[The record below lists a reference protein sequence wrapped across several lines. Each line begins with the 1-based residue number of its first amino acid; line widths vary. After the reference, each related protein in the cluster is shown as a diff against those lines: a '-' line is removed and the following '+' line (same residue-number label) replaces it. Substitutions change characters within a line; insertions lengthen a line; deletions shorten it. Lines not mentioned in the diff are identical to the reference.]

1 MKFFVII
8 KACCLVL
15 SLAALA
21 RGQDFDND
29 NDLILSRSKRNAR
42 DCVRSS
48 FDIYFL
54 VEVSRFVGGAS
65 LREMKAY
72 LTGIVDKLKIDSTRN
87 IISLTSFGGSIEN
100 LGTLNDLQNRRSAL
114 GAIASLAVNYRGR
127 ILPQKAIEYLS
138 NNLFTPE
145 HGRRADKEAVCVI
158 VLASSFGRNVTSLGE
173 ELRQHCRAILVGFGR
188 ANRLEMLQIA
198 SEPSS
203 RYTIFSRRY
212 QDLTRRIDPT
222 LSVMCKPPLGA
233 PVLEVFDVQTTSVG
247 IRWTRQEFARRYF
260 AAVRTLGGRRTLQQ
274 HLNIPLRQN
283 QVFFTN
289 LRQATTYTVE
299 VWARDDIGQLSPR
312 SRVLITTA
320 LASPEITLDNSTIT
334 NSSVHISWSSDT
346 QVISSYYVTLTS
358 LNNAS
363 DVTGFRS
370 FATNV
375 TITGLSSGTR
385 YRVTVS
391 TLSFALRS
399 EESDPVTFTTVPDPP
414 VLVITLV
421 KPTTIGVTWEKVQGA
436 KSYTLIIR
444 DAEAD
449 TEQVISNILDE
460 RYRVHSLKSSQR
472 YEFVAY
478 TVGEKGLVSRHSS
491 RVSALTAP
499 TNPDDV
505 IPVALTT
512 TSVSVRWGIQ
522 NAAVAYRVTVR
533 SRQDPTYRV
542 ESDVIDTEFSTSRL
556 KAGTWYRFIIYSI
569 GRNDAIDLNVVYPLI
584 VQTVPIAPSNV
595 TTGATTES
603 SIEVIWSA
611 VTGAKVYHV
620 LTERISGGNLTGAI
634 MRTSN
639 SSLTSAVVNGLIS
652 AELYEFRVIAE
663 GEQGRE
669 SEASVSVQDS
679 TYAAAPTLPRT
690 TYVNMTLIEIEFDPV
705 EGASSYI
712 VETGTLAGPEV
723 ELEAFDPFVEVSI
736 TSNVVITRLFS
747 GVWYNVTIKS
757 KNRFGKVNPNSSPML
772 MEQTV
777 PAPPFAGYFWRVTT
791 TSLTYRWT
799 AVKGAISYVVYVK
812 SEDPDKPYLKEFYT
826 NSTIFELKDLE
837 PGIEYEFKVQSLGHG
852 DRRSSVGKATTQQTV
867 PGMVTNL
874 RSNVVNISVVELE
887 WDPVKGAGSYQIVAV
902 SREEGYNIIFN
913 TTFGER
919 FRAYGL
925 RPGTWYNFT
934 VYSRDAAQ
942 RVSNMGSNTLYIQTV
957 PHPPANLKL
966 REATSSSYKVVWVER
981 WGAIGYLIRAW
992 TTDKDA
998 KTKEI
1003 TIRVNQTT
1011 SGVVYG
1017 LDPGTRYSFEVRS
1030 IGFQEQVSYRSEL
1043 VSDNTLPE
1051 TTNQPV
1057 IEKVTSSRITAA
1069 WDSMK
1074 GATMYIAEVMQD
1086 APSNVTA
1093 WEVKTPSNG
1102 VELNDL
1108 LPGTWYNLS
1117 VYSVGTRDR
1126 TNENNSV
1133 VVRTQ
1138 TVPLAPMNLEFGDIS
1153 NTTIE
1158 VRWNNVVGAIA
1169 YKVHVRNEDTEDAL
1183 EPLEVV
1189 GLSTTITGL
1198 EPGTPYTVQLSS
1210 IGEQL
1215 RRSSRRTLPMQEETN
1230 PDTPNAPTI
1239 SEVTAHSL
1247 KLQWDEVKGARS
1259 YAVSINSQE
1268 IGIQEIAVEENEL
1281 NVGDLESGT
1290 EYVFSIF
1297 TIGKLNRRNP
1307 QGSSNSS
1314 VYTAPSRPV
1323 KIATHN
1329 VLTTSLELSWSIVKG
1344 AISYTVFVAE
1354 FSDGPVF
1361 QSIPSTG
1368 SLVLL
1373 EDLEPGQEYA
1383 FDIRAVGREGLESEA
1398 HPEFKDATR
1407 PDTPFSPLVVAAT
1420 TSSITYDW
1428 PDAAGALSYRVF
1440 TEDENGERNEHIAH
1454 ESAFVYTDLKA
1465 GTRHSVRLQSVGPRD
1480 RMSIELSDIVM
1491 QQTVTDP
1498 PDSLVVTSV
1507 DTRSIE
1513 LIWEP
1518 ATGASAYFLT
1528 VTSDELDEVNFR
1540 ITLTSFKVT
1549 GLEAGTFHTFALQSI
1564 GDEDVLST
1572 QATSVGETTLPEH
1585 PSNIEVTSVRS
1596 SRVDL
1601 EWENIKGAE
1610 SYKVL
1615 IQSEHHT
1622 PNFHNSTS
1630 TSSIAINGLLAGYW
1644 YNFTVFS
1651 IGVNGRRSLIG
1662 SPVIIIQTVP
1672 TPPGSL
1678 RVNSITNE
1686 SVSLS
1691 WEEQRGASSYRFS
1704 IEPISDSP
1712 DSLVTLIVTESLD
1725 LTFENLLPG
1734 TEYRIGG
1741 QTLGEQENRNSSI
1754 SILNEITLPNRP
1766 TSPTLVAVTSTTL
1779 TLTWDIPEGALSFEA
1794 LVNGEIDS
1802 SAEKIE
1808 VNRFMHHDLQPGTFY
1823 SYEVYSLGK
1832 GDKRSFEASPSLD
1845 IQTAPSVP
1853 KIFSVVEETTDTITL
1868 SWNEVYGRSYFE
1880 VKLDTELDP
1889 SYVITLPFYE
1899 EGLYGVTETFDTR
1912 IVYSSLIPG
1921 ISYTFALRTVGM
1933 QAQYADDVISVNSS
1947 TYPEP
1952 PVYVRLSERSTT
1964 SITIEYQPDE
1974 WLGHTY
1980 VIVVESDVLD
1990 QPLTLTSS
1998 IFNLTVNDLIEG
2010 AYYLFKVYS
2019 VGAGDKRSLEST
2031 KDLLIQT
2038 IPATPSNLRIM
2049 NFTTKS
2055 FRVGWDEVFGALS
2068 YNLTIVQVPN
2078 TDIRTVA
2085 NFGDSRVTDTIFE
2098 AGPLH
2103 PGTVYNITLNSLGQ
2117 DDIQSVESLAQ
2128 AATVPSPVSMIV
2140 IENVRAR
2147 EIQISW
2153 NDPHGYE
2160 SYNLIAKD
2168 MDNNTIFSHATD
2180 LQSAVVN
2187 DLMPGRWYQFN
2198 VVSIGAMSKENSDEK
2213 VFARAQTVPV
2223 PPSRIN
2229 ISDVTTES
2237 FLLTW
2242 NNVYGAASYVI
2253 AVKSAI
2259 NSDSTVT
2266 LATNVTTL
2274 IVTNLSPGVQYSVTL
2289 KSVGEKGQISEE
2301 RVLIQETTLP
2311 TTASDF
2317 ESVIITTNS
2326 VNLRWQPVRGAM
2338 SYQIIYRARGTD
2350 GAPGAL
2356 MTSQTEISVPGL
2368 QPGTWY
2374 EFAVFTIGI
2383 KDRRNEASSDKLSVQ
2398 TDPIPPTGLSRAL
2411 VTTSEIT
2418 LLWEPSTG
2426 AARYLVEFS
2435 SHESDKISVFE
2446 TTETFVKISGL
2457 NPGTWFSFLV
2467 KAIGEMDGVS
2477 EPSPEVNYMTVPA
2490 TPEPPTVTDITTT
2503 EISLAWTKVKGAES
2517 YRLVVSELTTRTE
2530 VGSLQVDE
2538 PFATVTDLEPGTVYT
2553 FSLFSIGQNNL
2564 FNADSSEPIT
2574 QQTVLKAPSNIHVDD
2589 VTFTSLSLSWNNVN
2603 GAAFYIIEI
2612 GSDDSDTIIIDPT
2625 VSTPETSYTFADLLS
2640 GTEYYFTIKSASS
2653 SNITSADSAPIRET
2667 TVPGIPTELRA
2678 VDITIDSI
2686 SLTWQ
2691 PVKGAVNYRISL
2703 KNVNDDEIIQYTS
2716 ALASIVIRSLRPGTW
2731 YEISIFSSGIKDR
2744 ENPEGSRLL
2753 RRQTVPSPPGD
2764 IEVVNSDTNSIILE
2778 WKAVYGADKYEVTVT
2793 SSDDAAILPSTV
2805 TTNKT
2810 LASFTSLSSGTI
2822 YEISITAIGEEG
2834 QRSEAGQAVSLTL
2847 LPATPTDLIASE
2859 VLTTSVGINWKRIK
2873 GAASYRIISRN
2884 LATNNA
2890 TTIESE
2896 EASIRLTSLT
2906 PGTWYEIIVNSV
2918 SQDGKINP
2926 EGSEPLRKQTIP
2938 LPPADVT
2945 LSEISTS
2952 SFTVTWQPVIGASRY
2967 VVNITSDDI
2976 DVVTFQTKTTNE
2988 VKISVDGLLSGT
3000 IYDVKIIAI
3009 GEEEQYSGPSNAIRQ
3024 QTLPARPTDVTV
3036 DEVSTTFVVAYWS
3049 DIKGTK
3055 GYRITSR
3062 DLATNDT
3069 TTIESEEASIRLN
3082 SLTPGTWYEIIVN
3095 SVSQDGKVN
3104 PEGSEPFRIQTVPET
3119 TQEINIS
3126 ERQTTSFVVTWQPV
3140 IGASRYVV
3148 IITSNDVD
3156 VTELQTIES
3165 TQPTNVIKN
3174 LSHGTTYN
3182 VTVTTVGEAS
3192 QSSIPSDIITVTTL
3206 PARPTNVTPTEVTPS
3221 SIVVEWPKL
3230 KGAYSYVVTT
3240 RNIAT
3245 NDTTTIESEETS
3257 IRLTFLKPGTWY
3269 EIIVNS
3275 VSQDGKI
3282 NPEGSEPLRKQTVP
3296 DAPRNLNIIERETT
3310 SFSLTW
3316 QPVTGARRYVVVTTS
3331 DDTTVTEAE
3340 TITTTTPSTTVT
3352 GLLPGTDYDVIV
3364 IAVGEEEQ
3372 RSNPRDIILVTT
3384 LPARPNDKTA
3394 TEITTNSISISWRE
3408 IKGASSYLIT
3418 VRNIV
3423 TNETTTTES
3432 EESSARLT
3440 SLTPGTWYEIIVNSV
3455 SQDGKINPEGSEPL
3469 RKQTVPLPPAEIS
3482 ISEITTSSFTVTWQ
3496 PAIGAIRYSVHVRSE
3511 DNDITSPL
3519 PFGTMDQTITVEGLS
3534 PGILYNVT
3542 VIAVGEEGQSSIP
3555 SDSITVVTLASRP
3568 TDVTAFE
3575 LGTTYLSITWTEGK
3589 GAVSYQITSRNLAT
3603 NDTTTIESD
3612 EASVRLTSLTPGTW
3626 YEIIVNSVSQNGKIN
3641 PEESEPLRKQTVPEA
3656 PERVTIYDVTTSSL
3670 TVAWQPKIGAR
3681 KYEVRMMSNDDDDIT
3696 STGEESVSV
3705 EGLSPGT
3712 SYNVTVI
3719 AVGEEQQSS
3728 RPSYAVVVV
3737 TLASTPE
3744 EIFAYNVSTTSIV
3757 LTWQDAPGAVSYQ
3770 MTSRN
3775 LATNDTT
3782 TIKSEEASIR
3792 LTFLTPG
3799 TWYEIIVNSV
3809 SQDGKINPEGSEPF
3823 RKQTVPNE
3831 PENIVISEISTS
3843 SFFMTWHPVIG
3854 ARRYI
3859 VTITSDELDVDMPLI
3874 FTTEEEFLSVD
3885 SLSEGKS
3892 YDIMMR
3898 SVGEEGQNSGLSEI
3912 INVVTLA
3919 SKPADVTVIEAST
3932 TSISLLWRE
3941 AQGAVKYLI
3950 TVKNLATE
3958 STFTSENEE
3967 ASARLTFLTPGTW
3980 YEIIV
3985 NSVSQDGKINPEGS
3999 EPLRKQTVS
4008 ALLTD
4013 IVVSEVTTT
4022 SFVVTWQYV
4031 IGANRYVVI
4040 ITSEDSDAISPPSLV
4055 TTEKSIRVNNLSP
4068 GTLYDVI
4075 VLTVNE
4081 EEESSDP
4088 SDPVHVPTLPARPTL
4103 VTAAEVISTAILV
4116 NWHEMKGASSYRV
4129 SLRNMAIDDISTI
4142 ESEEASIRLNSL
4154 TPGTWYEIIVNSV
4167 SQDGKINPEGSE
4179 PLRKQT
4185 VTASPDNVEISE
4197 KNTSSFVVM
4206 WQPVRGANRYVVSI
4220 TSNDTDVNGSQS
4232 IATTEVKITVKNLLA
4247 GTAYEVT
4254 VMAVG
4259 EEEQRS
4265 VPSDIISTITLPA
4278 TPADVTASDVTTTS
4292 ITVTWPKIKGALF
4305 YRVTV
4310 RNLAREDTSAVEIEE
4325 ASTRLTSL
4333 TPGTWYEILVNSV
4346 SQDGKIN
4353 PEESEPL
4360 RKQTVP
4366 ALPADVSVINT
4377 TTSSFTVTWR
4387 LVTGAVRYI
4396 VTLTSVDDDAII
4408 HPAVLTMEQST
4419 TANDL
4424 TSGTSYNVT
4433 VIAVGEEEQLSNPS
4447 DTIGVTTLPAS
4458 AATPTAA
4465 TISSTFIELTWPS
4478 VKSAG
4483 SYRIVATNQETNEIF
4498 IERSK
4503 SSSVVFTSLDSG
4515 TWYQFVVFS
4524 LSALSVENP
4533 KPSNA
4538 LLKQTAPVAPSSVII
4553 VSDDVT
4559 PTFITISWDSV
4570 KGAASYE
4577 VTIRETVSV
4586 EDDVI
4591 IPTTSNTLEALRL
4604 SPGTDYSV
4612 SVVAIGDEKQ
4622 RSVPSH
4628 ESDVTTLPEP
4638 VSEISVSAVT
4648 TTTASLEWLSAN
4660 GARTYRIVAKNIED
4674 NITVSLETSDLFAT
4688 ITQLNPGTWYQFN
4701 VISLAAPSA
4710 TNFLES
4716 VEVRAQTVPLPP
4728 VSLEAT
4734 EVDDILI
4741 VMLWSSSKGASSYI
4755 LTVTWKNDDVI
4766 KQRNLTATGTSLVVR
4781 ELKPGT
4787 MYNFTVRSVGEED
4800 RISDLGPQVT
4810 EYTRPAVAT
4819 HLAVVEVTTT
4829 SITLVWQSVQG
4840 AHHYHVFYRLRGA
4853 PGSLGYEGV
4862 SEERATFSNLQ
4873 EGTWYEFV
4881 VVSYGANERRNK
4893 EESDILHAQTIPT
4906 APNNVLVNFVYTNEI
4921 QLSWSIVFGATS
4933 YLVRYMN
4940 DANQVVETTSSDPQ
4954 VAVLGLK
4961 PGTEYEFVVFAV
4973 TDQDLKS
4980 AGSEEVTETTRID
4993 PPSQVDSIEVSTHFI
5008 SLSWEPVEGASSY
5021 YIEIRTP
5028 LSQDS
5033 LDVIDSKT
5041 TLRNLRPGV
5050 LYSLAVYSVDAKGR
5064 RSQTSSE
5071 VLSLQTV
5078 PQPPSNLRIEDLTT
5092 RSFTFLFDESQGAV
5106 KYEVLISD
5114 EKSDVLK
5121 RQIRNNELAVVGL
5134 EPGILYT
5141 CYVSAITLDARRS
5154 QEATIQQRT
5163 VPLAPSNLQVVFVQ
5177 TDLIHLSWD
5186 AASGA
5191 TSYDVIV
5198 INDEDKFT
5206 VNLSF
5211 NENFVSIDN
5220 LDSGTLYSITVIS
5233 STVENIKSLDNA
5245 SLVQRTMPAA
5255 PTNLEAQSTDR
5266 NTIDLNWDDVKG
5278 AGFYTVYYIS
5288 LGENLRKVSSEFET
5302 RIGEIPVSQVSVRNL
5317 EPGVNYTFEVTATIP
5332 EGIEGPRSESV
5343 VAMTYALFP
5352 ELPHSDVPLVSA
5364 LNISKTYFTAVWE
5377 KIANAVSYK
5386 LVLRNNQNIR
5396 ELLVRGYESN
5406 QMLIDNLLPNTVY
5419 NVTIKAIGIVGDET
5433 EESDPPLV
5441 VKTRPLPPRRVTLLS
5456 AIKVRADHVE
5466 IEWASTARS
5475 IAYDVIIVA
5484 EASGSSREIKN
5495 ISDVK
5500 ANVTGL
5506 QVLNFYLITVTSIGK
5521 FERSPP
5527 SDQLRVQARH
5537 PVPVIPTRSSKPL
5550 FRISSVTYNSM
5561 DIEIFPIE
5569 HAASYV
5575 IILRK
5580 RGGEQRRISEVQ
5592 ATTNVSVVNLDQNTI
5607 YQVSFFA
5614 IGYGGQRSNKSPGV
5628 TTITL
5633 RLVPGIPVDVQIL
5646 RRLPGELTVSWKR
5659 ARRAIGYRVSVQN
5672 TETGLS
5678 QIFDKATSP
5687 YTISTGLEHRE
5698 VYNISIISVGRY
5710 FDSDPSL
5717 PITVEMPYP
5726 DANSVRGIAISR
5738 LNASGFMVQWL
5749 PTPYAVTYTIL
5760 VEREGLLI
5768 QIIRGIRANRYY
5780 VSGLKS
5786 NTTYNVTVSAISHD
5800 LTPSSSSEWKQ
5811 VTTALYNGIE
5821 NRPTENIFKGVL
5833 DSVVKNLIMLL
5844 QEMPDSVEESDGSL
5858 PNEKVSEDIEFR
5870 IKLRDRVEQLRI
5882 VAADYLQNQQLEETE
5897 TIPKSGVIRR
5907 KRQVIYAQSAAFES
5921 LISLAREIKRLSETQ
5936 NANEATV
5943 DSITRRLSESLSVLL
5958 TSPNQPTSSLTNI
5971 SRQNVRDLLFPI
5983 VHFHIKEALAGA
5995 SDPLVIEAGRMFTME
6010 RVLATFVNNR
6020 TITSSGFTLLWSGF
6034 RNSHRYYITVEKV
6047 LNGRKFPV
6055 FENFRP
6061 GRSFTLDDLDP
6072 SSVYDVT
6079 IRPAT
6084 PENQIIPNV
6093 AGRTR
6098 IVTAPPA
6105 GENFDARVTTLE
6117 SNRVTLSW
6125 DTFPIGVSV
6134 INFSI
6139 RRKESVRDHQRFVI
6153 SRAHSSVTFTR
6164 LSPEVEYVIT
6174 ARSFPRADEVF
6185 SITITTPK
6193 VAATSAPTTAP
6204 QSDGLVPP
6212 LGLHVVRTTSLSI
6225 TLEWLPV
6232 ELRGTPSTLI
6242 RYNIRVFRV
6251 GTSILYRFVRFRSG
6265 TITSIPRLRPGDYE
6279 VTISTYSIRL
6289 RRESNQSPRLLITVG
6304 RA

>member
-72 LTGIVDKLKIDSTRN
+72 LTGIVDKLRIDSTRN

-158 VLASSFGRNVTSLGE
+158 VLASAFGRNVTSLGE
-173 ELRQHCRAILVGFGR
+173 ELRQHCRAILVGFGT

-449 TEQVISNILDE
+449 TERVISNILVE

-478 TVGEKGLVSRHSS
+478 TVGEKGLVSRNSS

-505 IPVALTT
+505 TPVAVTT
-512 TSVSVRWGIQ
+512 TSISVRWGIQ

-542 ESDVIDTEFSTSRL
+542 ESDITDTEFSTSGL

-569 GRNDAIDLNVVYPLI
+569 GRNDAIDLNVVYPLA

-639 SSLTSAVVNGLIS
+639 SSLTSAVVNGLIP
-652 AELYEFRVIAE
+652 AELYEFRVMAE
-663 GEQGRE
+663 GQQGQE
-669 SEASVSVQDS
+669 SETSVSVQDS
-679 TYAAAPTLPRT
+679 TYAAVPTLPRT

-723 ELEAFDPFVEVSI
+723 ELEAFDPFVEVSS

-757 KNRFGKVNPNSSPML
+757 KNRFGKVNPNPSPML

-799 AVKGAISYVVYVK
+799 AVKGAFSYVVYVK

-852 DRRSSVGKATTQQTV
+852 DRRSSVGKATNQQTV

-934 VYSRDAAQ
+934 VHSRDASQ

-966 REATSSSYKVVWVER
+966 REATSSSFKVVWVER

-1017 LDPGTRYSFEVRS
+1017 LDAGTRYSFEVRS

-1169 YKVHVRNEDTEDAL
+1169 YKVHVTNEDTEDAL

-1189 GLSTTITGL
+1189 DLSTTITGL
-1198 EPGTPYTVQLSS
+1198 EPGTQYTVQLSS

-1215 RRSSRRTLPMQEETN
+1215 RRSSRRSLPVQEETN

-1259 YAVSINSQE
+1259 YAVSINSQA
-1268 IGIQEIAVEENEL
+1268 IGVQEISVEENEL

-1297 TIGKLNRRNP
+1297 AIGKLNRRNP
-1307 QGSSNSS
+1307 RGSSNSS
-1314 VYTAPSRPV
+1314 VYTAPSPPV
-1323 KIATHN
+1323 DIATHN
-1329 VLTTSLELSWSIVKG
+1329 VLTTSLELSWSTVKG

-1368 SLVLL
+1368 TLVLL

-1610 SYKVL
+1610 SYEVL
-1615 IQSEHHT
+1615 VQSGHHT

-1651 IGVNGRRSLIG
+1651 IGVNDRRSLIG

-1704 IEPISDSP
+1704 IQPISDSP

-2117 DDIQSVESLAQ
+2117 NDIQSVESLAQ

-2289 KSVGEKGQISEE
+2289 KSVGEKGQISVES
-2301 RVLIQETTLP
+2301 VLIKETTLP

-2418 LLWEPSTG
+2418 LSWEPSAG

-2435 SHESDKISVFE
+2435 SHESDKINVFE

-2503 EISLAWTKVKGAES
+2503 EISLAWTKVKGAET
-2517 YRLVVSELTTRTE
+2517 YRLVVRELTTRTE

-2574 QQTVLKAPSNIHVDD
+2574 QQTVLEAPSNIQVDD

-2612 GSDDSDTIIIDPT
+2612 GSDDSDAIIVDPT

-2653 SNITSADSAPIRET
+2653 SNITSVDSAPIRET

-2691 PVKGAVNYRISL
+2691 AVKGAVSYRISL
-2703 KNVNDDEIIQYTS
+2703 KNVNNDEIIQYTS
-2716 ALASIVIRSLRPGTW
+2716 ALASIVIRSLQPGTW
-2731 YEISIFSSGIKDR
+2731 YEISIFSFGIKDR

-2778 WKAVYGADKYEVTVT
+2778 WKAVYGADKYEVAVT

-2810 LASFTSLSSGTI
+2810 LASFTPLSSGTI
-2822 YEISITAIGEEG
+2822 YEISITAVGVEG
-2834 QRSEAGQAVSLTL
+2834 QRSEAGQVVSLTL

-2859 VLTTSVGINWKRIK
+2859 VLTTSVGISWKRIK
-2873 GAASYRIISRN
+2873 GAASYRVISRN
-2884 LATNNA
+2884 LATNNT

-2896 EASIRLTSLT
+2896 EVSIRLTSLT

-2926 EGSEPLRKQTIP
+2926 EGSEPFRKQTIP
-2938 LPPADVT
+2938 LPPTDVT
-2945 LSEISTS
+2945 LNEISTS
-2952 SFTVTWQPVIGASRY
+2952 SFTVNWQPAIGASRY

-2988 VKISVDGLLSGT
+2988 VEISVDGLLSGT
-3000 IYDVKIIAI
+3000 NYDVKIIAI
-3009 GEEEQYSGPSNAIRQ
+3009 GEKEQYSGPSDAIRQ

-3095 SVSQDGKVN
+3095 SVSQDGKIN
-3104 PEGSEPFRIQTVPET
+3104 TEGSEPLRIQTVPEAT
-3119 TQEINIS
+3119 KEINIS

-3174 LSHGTTYN
+3174 ISPGTTYN
-3182 VTVTTVGEAS
+3182 VTVTTVGEAN

-3221 SIVVEWPKL
+3221 SIFVEWPKL
-3230 KGAYSYVVTT
+3230 KGAYNYVVTT

-3245 NDTTTIESEETS
+3245 NDTTTIESEEAS
-3257 IRLTFLKPGTWY
+3257 IILTFLTPGTWY

-3296 DAPRNLNIIERETT
+3296 DAPRNLNIIEKETT

-3340 TITTTTPSTTVT
+3340 PITTTTPSTTVT

-3372 RSNPRDIILVTT
+3372 RSSPRDIILVTT

-3469 RKQTVPLPPAEIS
+3469 RKQTVPLPPAEIT

-3496 PAIGAIRYSVHVRSE
+3496 PAIGAIRYFVHVRSE

-3519 PFGTMDQTITVEGLS
+3519 PFGTVDQTITVEGLS

-3575 LGTTYLSITWTEGK
+3575 VGTTYVSITWTEGK
-3589 GAVSYQITSRNLAT
+3589 GAVSYQITSKNLAT

-3612 EASVRLTSLTPGTW
+3612 EASVRLISLTPGTW

-3656 PERVTIYDVTTSSL
+3656 PECVTIYDVTTSSL

-3681 KYEVRMMSNDDDDIT
+3681 KYEVRMTSNDDDDIT

-3705 EGLSPGT
+3705 DGLSPGT

-3737 TLASTPE
+3737 TLASTPQ

-3775 LATNDTT
+3775 LATNDT
-3782 TIKSEEASIR
+3782 A
-3792 LTFLTPG
+3792 
-3799 TWYEIIVNSV
+3799 
-3809 SQDGKINPEGSEPF
+3809 
-3823 RKQTVPNE
+3823 
-3831 PENIVISEISTS
+3831 
-3843 SFFMTWHPVIG
+3843 
-3854 ARRYI
+3854 
-3859 VTITSDELDVDMPLI
+3859 
-3874 FTTEEEFLSVD
+3874 
-3885 SLSEGKS
+3885 
-3892 YDIMMR
+3892 
-3898 SVGEEGQNSGLSEI
+3898 
-3912 INVVTLA
+3912 
-3919 SKPADVTVIEAST
+3919 
-3932 TSISLLWRE
+3932 
-3941 AQGAVKYLI
+3941 
-3950 TVKNLATE
+3950 
-3958 STFTSENEE
+3958 
-3967 ASARLTFLTPGTW
+3967 
-3980 YEIIV
+3980 
-3985 NSVSQDGKINPEGS
+3985 
-3999 EPLRKQTVS
+3999 
-4008 ALLTD
+4008 
-4013 IVVSEVTTT
+4013 
-4022 SFVVTWQYV
+4022 
-4031 IGANRYVVI
+4031 
-4040 ITSEDSDAISPPSLV
+4040 
-4055 TTEKSIRVNNLSP
+4055 
-4068 GTLYDVI
+4068 
-4075 VLTVNE
+4075 
-4081 EEESSDP
+4081 
-4088 SDPVHVPTLPARPTL
+4088 
-4103 VTAAEVISTAILV
+4103 
-4116 NWHEMKGASSYRV
+4116 
-4129 SLRNMAIDDISTI
+4129 TI
-4142 ESEEASIRLNSL
+4142 ESEEASTRLTSL

-4185 VTASPDNVEISE
+4185 V
-4197 KNTSSFVVM
+4197 
-4206 WQPVRGANRYVVSI
+4206 
-4220 TSNDTDVNGSQS
+4220 
-4232 IATTEVKITVKNLLA
+4232 
-4247 GTAYEVT
+4247 
-4254 VMAVG
+4254 
-4259 EEEQRS
+4259 
-4265 VPSDIISTITLPA
+4265 
-4278 TPADVTASDVTTTS
+4278 
-4292 ITVTWPKIKGALF
+4292 
-4305 YRVTV
+4305 
-4310 RNLAREDTSAVEIEE
+4310 
-4325 ASTRLTSL
+4325 
-4333 TPGTWYEILVNSV
+4333 
-4346 SQDGKIN
+4346 
-4353 PEESEPL
+4353 
-4360 RKQTVP
+4360 P
-4366 ALPADVSVINT
+4366 ALPADVRVINT

-4503 SSSVVFTSLDSG
+4503 SSSVVFTSLNSG

-4559 PTFITISWDSV
+4559 PTSITISWDSV

-4591 IPTTSNTLEALRL
+4591 IPTTSNTLEALSL

-4648 TTTASLEWLSAN
+4648 TTTASLEWLGAN

-4674 NITVSLETSDLFAT
+4674 NITVSLETFDLFAT

-4766 KQRNLTATGTSLVVR
+4766 KQRNLTATGTALVVR

-4853 PGSLGYEGV
+4853 PGSLGYERV

-4921 QLSWSIVFGATS
+4921 QLSWSTVFGATS

-5078 PQPPSNLRIEDLTT
+5078 PQPPSNLRIEDLST

-5106 KYEVLISD
+5106 TYEVLISD

-5288 LGENLRKVSSEFET
+5288 LGENLRKLSSEFET

-5317 EPGVNYTFEVTATIP
+5317 EPGVNYTFEVTATSP

-5396 ELLVRGYESN
+5396 ELLVLGYESN

-5466 IEWASTARS
+5466 IEWAPTARS
-5475 IAYDVIIVA
+5475 IAYDVTIVA

-5614 IGYGGQRSNKSPGV
+5614 IGYGGQRSNESPGV
-5628 TTITL
+5628 TTITQKSKKDRTGQV

-5760 VEREGLLI
+5760 VEKEGLLI

-5958 TSPNQPTSSLTNI
+5958 TSPNQPTSSLTDI

-6105 GENFDARVTTLE
+6105 GENFEARVTTLE

-6193 VAATSAPTTAP
+6193 VAATSAPPTAP

>member
-72 LTGIVDKLKIDSTRN
+72 LTGIVDKLRIDSTRN

-158 VLASSFGRNVTSLGE
+158 VLASAFGRNVTSLGE
-173 ELRQHCRAILVGFGR
+173 ELRQHCRAILVGFGT

-449 TEQVISNILDE
+449 TERVISNILVE

-478 TVGEKGLVSRHSS
+478 TVGEKGLVSRNSS

-505 IPVALTT
+505 TPVAVTT
-512 TSVSVRWGIQ
+512 TSISVRWGIQ

-542 ESDVIDTEFSTSRL
+542 ESDITDTEFSTSGL

-569 GRNDAIDLNVVYPLI
+569 GRNDAIDLNVVYPLA

-639 SSLTSAVVNGLIS
+639 SSLTSAVVNGLIP
-652 AELYEFRVIAE
+652 AELYEFRVMAE
-663 GEQGRE
+663 GQQGQE
-669 SEASVSVQDS
+669 SETSVSVQDS
-679 TYAAAPTLPRT
+679 TYAAVPTLPRT

-723 ELEAFDPFVEVSI
+723 ELEAFDPFVEVSS

-757 KNRFGKVNPNSSPML
+757 KNRFGKVNPNPSPML

-799 AVKGAISYVVYVK
+799 AVKGAFSYVVYVK

-852 DRRSSVGKATTQQTV
+852 DRRSSVGKATNQQTV

-934 VYSRDAAQ
+934 VHSRDASQ

-966 REATSSSYKVVWVER
+966 REATSSSFKVVWVER

-1017 LDPGTRYSFEVRS
+1017 LDAGTRYSFEVRS

-1169 YKVHVRNEDTEDAL
+1169 YKVHVTNEDTEDAL

-1189 GLSTTITGL
+1189 DLSTTITGL
-1198 EPGTPYTVQLSS
+1198 EPGTQYTVQLSS

-1215 RRSSRRTLPMQEETN
+1215 RRSSRRSLPVQEETN

-1259 YAVSINSQE
+1259 YAVSINSQA
-1268 IGIQEIAVEENEL
+1268 IGVQEISVEENEL

-1297 TIGKLNRRNP
+1297 AIGKLNRRNP
-1307 QGSSNSS
+1307 RGSSNSS
-1314 VYTAPSRPV
+1314 VYTAPSPPV
-1323 KIATHN
+1323 DIATHN
-1329 VLTTSLELSWSIVKG
+1329 VLTTSLELSWSTVKG

-1368 SLVLL
+1368 TLVLL

-1610 SYKVL
+1610 SYEVL
-1615 IQSEHHT
+1615 VQSGHHT

-1651 IGVNGRRSLIG
+1651 IGVNDRRSLIG

-1704 IEPISDSP
+1704 IQPISDSP

-2117 DDIQSVESLAQ
+2117 NDIQSVESLAQ

-2289 KSVGEKGQISEE
+2289 KSVGEKGQISVES
-2301 RVLIQETTLP
+2301 VLIKETTLP

-2418 LLWEPSTG
+2418 LSWEPSAG

-2435 SHESDKISVFE
+2435 SHESDKINVFE

-2503 EISLAWTKVKGAES
+2503 EISLAWTKVKGAET
-2517 YRLVVSELTTRTE
+2517 YRLVVRELTTRTE

-2574 QQTVLKAPSNIHVDD
+2574 QQTVLEAPSNIQVDD

-2612 GSDDSDTIIIDPT
+2612 GSDDSDAIIVDPT

-2653 SNITSADSAPIRET
+2653 SNITSVDSAPIRET

-2691 PVKGAVNYRISL
+2691 AVKGAVSYRISL
-2703 KNVNDDEIIQYTS
+2703 KNVNNDEIIQYTS
-2716 ALASIVIRSLRPGTW
+2716 ALASIVIRSLQPGTW
-2731 YEISIFSSGIKDR
+2731 YEISIFSFGIKDR

-2778 WKAVYGADKYEVTVT
+2778 WKAVYGADKYEVAVT

-2810 LASFTSLSSGTI
+2810 LASFTPLSSGTI
-2822 YEISITAIGEEG
+2822 YEISITAVGVEG
-2834 QRSEAGQAVSLTL
+2834 QRSEAGQVVSLTL

-2859 VLTTSVGINWKRIK
+2859 VLTTSVGISWKRIK
-2873 GAASYRIISRN
+2873 GAASYRVISRN
-2884 LATNNA
+2884 LATNNT

-2896 EASIRLTSLT
+2896 EVSIRLTSLT

-2926 EGSEPLRKQTIP
+2926 EGSEPFRKQTIP
-2938 LPPADVT
+2938 LPPTDVT
-2945 LSEISTS
+2945 LNEISTS
-2952 SFTVTWQPVIGASRY
+2952 SFTVNWQPAIGASRY

-2988 VKISVDGLLSGT
+2988 VEISVDGLLSGT
-3000 IYDVKIIAI
+3000 NYDVKIIAI
-3009 GEEEQYSGPSNAIRQ
+3009 GEKEQYSGPSDAIRQ

-3095 SVSQDGKVN
+3095 SVSQDGKIN
-3104 PEGSEPFRIQTVPET
+3104 TEGSEPLRIQTVPEAT
-3119 TQEINIS
+3119 KEINIS

-3174 LSHGTTYN
+3174 ISPGTTYN
-3182 VTVTTVGEAS
+3182 VTVTTVGEAN

-3221 SIVVEWPKL
+3221 SIFVEWPKL
-3230 KGAYSYVVTT
+3230 KGAYNYVVTT

-3245 NDTTTIESEETS
+3245 NDTTTIESEE
-3257 IRLTFLKPGTWY
+3257 
-3269 EIIVNS
+3269 
-3275 VSQDGKI
+3275 
-3282 NPEGSEPLRKQTVP
+3282 
-3296 DAPRNLNIIERETT
+3296 
-3310 SFSLTW
+3310 
-3316 QPVTGARRYVVVTTS
+3316 
-3331 DDTTVTEAE
+3331 
-3340 TITTTTPSTTVT
+3340 
-3352 GLLPGTDYDVIV
+3352 
-3364 IAVGEEEQ
+3364 
-3372 RSNPRDIILVTT
+3372 
-3384 LPARPNDKTA
+3384 
-3394 TEITTNSISISWRE
+3394 
-3408 IKGASSYLIT
+3408 
-3418 VRNIV
+3418 
-3423 TNETTTTES
+3423 
-3432 EESSARLT
+3432 
-3440 SLTPGTWYEIIVNSV
+3440 
-3455 SQDGKINPEGSEPL
+3455 
-3469 RKQTVPLPPAEIS
+3469 
-3482 ISEITTSSFTVTWQ
+3482 
-3496 PAIGAIRYSVHVRSE
+3496 
-3511 DNDITSPL
+3511 
-3519 PFGTMDQTITVEGLS
+3519 
-3534 PGILYNVT
+3534 
-3542 VIAVGEEGQSSIP
+3542 
-3555 SDSITVVTLASRP
+3555 
-3568 TDVTAFE
+3568 
-3575 LGTTYLSITWTEGK
+3575 
-3589 GAVSYQITSRNLAT
+3589 
-3603 NDTTTIESD
+3603 
-3612 EASVRLTSLTPGTW
+3612 
-3626 YEIIVNSVSQNGKIN
+3626 
-3641 PEESEPLRKQTVPEA
+3641 
-3656 PERVTIYDVTTSSL
+3656 
-3670 TVAWQPKIGAR
+3670 
-3681 KYEVRMMSNDDDDIT
+3681 
-3696 STGEESVSV
+3696 
-3705 EGLSPGT
+3705 
-3712 SYNVTVI
+3712 
-3719 AVGEEQQSS
+3719 
-3728 RPSYAVVVV
+3728 
-3737 TLASTPE
+3737 
-3744 EIFAYNVSTTSIV
+3744 
-3757 LTWQDAPGAVSYQ
+3757 
-3770 MTSRN
+3770 
-3775 LATNDTT
+3775 
-3782 TIKSEEASIR
+3782 ASI
-3792 LTFLTPG
+3792 
-3799 TWYEIIVNSV
+3799 I
-3809 SQDGKINPEGSEPF
+3809 
-3823 RKQTVPNE
+3823 
-3831 PENIVISEISTS
+3831 
-3843 SFFMTWHPVIG
+3843 
-3854 ARRYI
+3854 
-3859 VTITSDELDVDMPLI
+3859 
-3874 FTTEEEFLSVD
+3874 
-3885 SLSEGKS
+3885 
-3892 YDIMMR
+3892 
-3898 SVGEEGQNSGLSEI
+3898 
-3912 INVVTLA
+3912 
-3919 SKPADVTVIEAST
+3919 
-3932 TSISLLWRE
+3932 
-3941 AQGAVKYLI
+3941 
-3950 TVKNLATE
+3950 
-3958 STFTSENEE
+3958 
-3967 ASARLTFLTPGTW
+3967 LTFLTPGTW

-4013 IVVSEVTTT
+4013 IAVSEVTTT

-4103 VTAAEVISTAILV
+4103 VTAAEVSSTAILV

-4185 VTASPDNVEISE
+4185 VTASPNNVEISE

-4232 IATTEVKITVKNLLA
+4232 IATTEVKITVKDLLA

-4265 VPSDIISTITLPA
+4265 VPSDIISTIALPA

-4292 ITVTWPKIKGALF
+4292 IIVTWPKIKGALF

-4333 TPGTWYEILVNSV
+4333 TPGTWYEIIVNSV

-4353 PEESEPL
+4353 PEGSEPL

-4366 ALPADVSVINT
+4366 ALPADVRVINT

-4503 SSSVVFTSLDSG
+4503 SSSVVFTSLNSG

-4559 PTFITISWDSV
+4559 PTSITISWDSV

-4591 IPTTSNTLEALRL
+4591 IPTTSNTLEALSL

-4648 TTTASLEWLSAN
+4648 TTTASLEWLGAN

-4674 NITVSLETSDLFAT
+4674 NITVSLETFDLFAT

-4766 KQRNLTATGTSLVVR
+4766 KQRNLTATGTALVVR

-4853 PGSLGYEGV
+4853 PGSLGYERV

-4921 QLSWSIVFGATS
+4921 QLSWSTVFGATS

-5078 PQPPSNLRIEDLTT
+5078 PQPPSNLRIEDLST

-5106 KYEVLISD
+5106 TYEVLISD

-5288 LGENLRKVSSEFET
+5288 LGENLRKLSSEFET

-5317 EPGVNYTFEVTATIP
+5317 EPGVNYTFEVTATSP

-5396 ELLVRGYESN
+5396 ELLVLGYESN

-5466 IEWASTARS
+5466 IEWAPTARS
-5475 IAYDVIIVA
+5475 IAYDVTIVA

-5614 IGYGGQRSNKSPGV
+5614 IGYGGQRSNESPGV
-5628 TTITL
+5628 TTITQKSKKDRTGQV

-5760 VEREGLLI
+5760 VEKEGLLI

-5958 TSPNQPTSSLTNI
+5958 TSPNQPTSSLTDI

-6105 GENFDARVTTLE
+6105 GENFEARVTTLE

-6193 VAATSAPTTAP
+6193 VAATSAPPTAP

>member
-72 LTGIVDKLKIDSTRN
+72 LTGIVDKLRIDSTRN

-158 VLASSFGRNVTSLGE
+158 VLASAFGRNVTSLGE
-173 ELRQHCRAILVGFGR
+173 ELRQHCRAILVGFGT

-449 TEQVISNILDE
+449 TERVISNILVE

-478 TVGEKGLVSRHSS
+478 TVGEKGLVSRNSS

-505 IPVALTT
+505 TPVAVTT
-512 TSVSVRWGIQ
+512 TSISVRWGIQ

-542 ESDVIDTEFSTSRL
+542 ESDITDTEFSTSGL

-569 GRNDAIDLNVVYPLI
+569 GRNDAIDLNVVYPLA

-639 SSLTSAVVNGLIS
+639 SSLTSAVVNGLIP
-652 AELYEFRVIAE
+652 AELYEFRVMAE
-663 GEQGRE
+663 GQQGQE
-669 SEASVSVQDS
+669 SETSVSVQDS
-679 TYAAAPTLPRT
+679 TYAAVPTLPRT

-723 ELEAFDPFVEVSI
+723 ELEAFDPFVEVSS

-757 KNRFGKVNPNSSPML
+757 KNRFGKVNPNPSPML

-799 AVKGAISYVVYVK
+799 AVKGAFSYVVYVK

-852 DRRSSVGKATTQQTV
+852 DRRSSVGKATNQQTV

-934 VYSRDAAQ
+934 VHSRDASQ

-966 REATSSSYKVVWVER
+966 REATSSSFKVVWVER

-1017 LDPGTRYSFEVRS
+1017 LDAGTRYSFEVRS

-1169 YKVHVRNEDTEDAL
+1169 YKVHVTNEDTEDAL

-1189 GLSTTITGL
+1189 DLSTTITGL
-1198 EPGTPYTVQLSS
+1198 EPGTQYTVQLSS

-1215 RRSSRRTLPMQEETN
+1215 RRSSRRSLPVQEETN

-1259 YAVSINSQE
+1259 YAVSINSQA
-1268 IGIQEIAVEENEL
+1268 IGVQEISVEENEL

-1297 TIGKLNRRNP
+1297 AIGKLNRRNP
-1307 QGSSNSS
+1307 RGSSNSS
-1314 VYTAPSRPV
+1314 VYTAPSPPV
-1323 KIATHN
+1323 DIATHN
-1329 VLTTSLELSWSIVKG
+1329 VLTTSLELSWSTVKG

-1368 SLVLL
+1368 TLVLL

-1610 SYKVL
+1610 SYEVL
-1615 IQSEHHT
+1615 VQSGHHT

-1651 IGVNGRRSLIG
+1651 IGVNDRRSLIG

-1704 IEPISDSP
+1704 IQPISDSP

-2117 DDIQSVESLAQ
+2117 NDIQSVESLAQ

-2289 KSVGEKGQISEE
+2289 KSVGEKGQISVES
-2301 RVLIQETTLP
+2301 VLIKETTLP

-2418 LLWEPSTG
+2418 LSWEPSAG

-2435 SHESDKISVFE
+2435 SHESDKINVFE

-2503 EISLAWTKVKGAES
+2503 EISLAWTKVKGAET
-2517 YRLVVSELTTRTE
+2517 YRLVVRELTTRTE

-2574 QQTVLKAPSNIHVDD
+2574 QQTVLEAPSNIQVDD

-2612 GSDDSDTIIIDPT
+2612 GSDDSDAIIVDPT

-2653 SNITSADSAPIRET
+2653 SNITSVDSAPIRET

-2691 PVKGAVNYRISL
+2691 AVKGAVSYRISL
-2703 KNVNDDEIIQYTS
+2703 KNVNNDEIIQYTS
-2716 ALASIVIRSLRPGTW
+2716 ALASIVIRSLQPGTW
-2731 YEISIFSSGIKDR
+2731 YEISIFSFGIKDR

-2778 WKAVYGADKYEVTVT
+2778 WKAVYGADKYEVAVT

-2810 LASFTSLSSGTI
+2810 LASFTPLSSGTI
-2822 YEISITAIGEEG
+2822 YEISITAVGVEG
-2834 QRSEAGQAVSLTL
+2834 QRSEAGQVVSLTL

-2859 VLTTSVGINWKRIK
+2859 VLTTSVGISWKRIK
-2873 GAASYRIISRN
+2873 GAASYRVISRN
-2884 LATNNA
+2884 LATNNT

-2896 EASIRLTSLT
+2896 EVSIRLTSLT

-2926 EGSEPLRKQTIP
+2926 EGSEPFRKQTIP
-2938 LPPADVT
+2938 LPPTDVT
-2945 LSEISTS
+2945 LNEISTS
-2952 SFTVTWQPVIGASRY
+2952 SFTVNWQPAIGASRY

-2988 VKISVDGLLSGT
+2988 VEISVDGLLSGT
-3000 IYDVKIIAI
+3000 NYDVKIIAI
-3009 GEEEQYSGPSNAIRQ
+3009 GEKEQYSGPSDAIRQ

-3095 SVSQDGKVN
+3095 SVSQDGKIN
-3104 PEGSEPFRIQTVPET
+3104 TEGSEPLRIQTVPEAT
-3119 TQEINIS
+3119 KEINIS

-3174 LSHGTTYN
+3174 ISPGTTYN
-3182 VTVTTVGEAS
+3182 VTVTTVGEAN

-3221 SIVVEWPKL
+3221 SIFVEWPKL
-3230 KGAYSYVVTT
+3230 KGAYNYVVTT

-3245 NDTTTIESEETS
+3245 NDTTTIESEE
-3257 IRLTFLKPGTWY
+3257 
-3269 EIIVNS
+3269 
-3275 VSQDGKI
+3275 
-3282 NPEGSEPLRKQTVP
+3282 
-3296 DAPRNLNIIERETT
+3296 
-3310 SFSLTW
+3310 
-3316 QPVTGARRYVVVTTS
+3316 
-3331 DDTTVTEAE
+3331 
-3340 TITTTTPSTTVT
+3340 
-3352 GLLPGTDYDVIV
+3352 
-3364 IAVGEEEQ
+3364 
-3372 RSNPRDIILVTT
+3372 
-3384 LPARPNDKTA
+3384 
-3394 TEITTNSISISWRE
+3394 
-3408 IKGASSYLIT
+3408 
-3418 VRNIV
+3418 
-3423 TNETTTTES
+3423 
-3432 EESSARLT
+3432 
-3440 SLTPGTWYEIIVNSV
+3440 
-3455 SQDGKINPEGSEPL
+3455 
-3469 RKQTVPLPPAEIS
+3469 
-3482 ISEITTSSFTVTWQ
+3482 
-3496 PAIGAIRYSVHVRSE
+3496 
-3511 DNDITSPL
+3511 
-3519 PFGTMDQTITVEGLS
+3519 
-3534 PGILYNVT
+3534 
-3542 VIAVGEEGQSSIP
+3542 
-3555 SDSITVVTLASRP
+3555 
-3568 TDVTAFE
+3568 
-3575 LGTTYLSITWTEGK
+3575 
-3589 GAVSYQITSRNLAT
+3589 
-3603 NDTTTIESD
+3603 
-3612 EASVRLTSLTPGTW
+3612 
-3626 YEIIVNSVSQNGKIN
+3626 
-3641 PEESEPLRKQTVPEA
+3641 
-3656 PERVTIYDVTTSSL
+3656 
-3670 TVAWQPKIGAR
+3670 
-3681 KYEVRMMSNDDDDIT
+3681 
-3696 STGEESVSV
+3696 
-3705 EGLSPGT
+3705 
-3712 SYNVTVI
+3712 
-3719 AVGEEQQSS
+3719 
-3728 RPSYAVVVV
+3728 
-3737 TLASTPE
+3737 
-3744 EIFAYNVSTTSIV
+3744 
-3757 LTWQDAPGAVSYQ
+3757 
-3770 MTSRN
+3770 
-3775 LATNDTT
+3775 
-3782 TIKSEEASIR
+3782 ASII

-3809 SQDGKINPEGSEPF
+3809 SQDGKINPEGSEPL

-3950 TVKNLATE
+3950 TAKNLATE

-4013 IVVSEVTTT
+4013 IAVSEVTTT

-4103 VTAAEVISTAILV
+4103 VTAAEVSSTAILV

-4185 VTASPDNVEISE
+4185 VTASPNNVEISE

-4232 IATTEVKITVKNLLA
+4232 IATTEVKITVKDLLA

-4265 VPSDIISTITLPA
+4265 VPSDIISTIALPA

-4292 ITVTWPKIKGALF
+4292 IIVTWPKIKGALF

-4333 TPGTWYEILVNSV
+4333 TPGTWYEIIVNSV

-4353 PEESEPL
+4353 PEGSEPL

-4366 ALPADVSVINT
+4366 ALPADVRVINT

-4503 SSSVVFTSLDSG
+4503 SSSVVFTSLNSG

-4559 PTFITISWDSV
+4559 PTSITISWDSV

-4591 IPTTSNTLEALRL
+4591 IPTTSNTLEALSL

-4648 TTTASLEWLSAN
+4648 TTTASLEWLGAN

-4674 NITVSLETSDLFAT
+4674 NITVSLETFDLFAT

-4766 KQRNLTATGTSLVVR
+4766 KQRNLTATGTALVVR

-4853 PGSLGYEGV
+4853 PGSLGYERV

-4921 QLSWSIVFGATS
+4921 QLSWSTVFGATS

-5078 PQPPSNLRIEDLTT
+5078 PQPPSNLRIEDLST

-5106 KYEVLISD
+5106 TYEVLISD

-5288 LGENLRKVSSEFET
+5288 LGENLRKLSSEFET

-5317 EPGVNYTFEVTATIP
+5317 EPGVNYTFEVTATSP

-5396 ELLVRGYESN
+5396 ELLVLGYESN

-5466 IEWASTARS
+5466 IEWAPTARS
-5475 IAYDVIIVA
+5475 IAYDVTIVA

-5614 IGYGGQRSNKSPGV
+5614 IGYGGQRSNESPGV
-5628 TTITL
+5628 TTITQKSKKDRTGQV

-5760 VEREGLLI
+5760 VEKEGLLI

-5958 TSPNQPTSSLTNI
+5958 TSPNQPTSSLTDI

-6105 GENFDARVTTLE
+6105 GENFEARVTTLE

-6193 VAATSAPTTAP
+6193 VAATSAPPTAP